1 MRKEGSCI
9 MLQLSL
15 IACVDKTLAIGKG
28 NELIYT
34 YKEDMQHFVNTTKG
48 HIVIMGS
55 ETYLSLKKPLKDR
68 INVVLTSGNNKLVN
82 ERREQ
87 DRQYLTDKTDILF
100 ANSVE
105 EVLRFIAHPRQSSK
119 KAFVI
124 GGESVYTQFLMFA
137 SELILTEVNDIRPAD
152 KYFPEFGWLK
162 FEVVEERPLIDNVV
176 IKTYKRKVEHDVE
189 TTIKELS
196 SSTNF

>member
-1 MRKEGSCI
+1 

-15 IACVDKTLAIGKG
+15 IACVDKKLGIGKG

-34 YKEDMQHFVNTTKG
+34 YKEDMEHFVKTTKG

-68 INVVLTSGNNKLVN
+68 INVVLTSGNNKKVN
-82 ERREQ
+82 ERRKI
-87 DRQYLTDKTDILF
+87 DNQYLSDTTDILF

-105 EVLRFIAHPRQSSK
+105 EVLRFIARPRQQGR
-119 KAFVI
+119 KAYVI
-124 GGESVYTQFLMFA
+124 GGESIYTQFLLFA
-137 SELILTEVNDIRPAD
+137 TELILTEVDEVREAD

-162 FEVVEERPLIDNVV
+162 FEIEEERPLIENVT
-176 IKTYKRKVEHDVE
+176 IKTYKRKVDRDVSK
-189 TTIKELS
+189 TIEELS
-196 SSTNF
+196 SSGVT

>member
-1 MRKEGSCI
+1 

-55 ETYLSLKKPLKDR
+55 ETYLFLPKPLKNR
-68 INVVLTSGNNKLVN
+68 INVVLTSGNNKKVN

-100 ANSVE
+100 VNSVE
-105 EVLRFIAHPRQSSK
+105 EVLRFVARPRNDGK

-124 GGESVYTQFLMFA
+124 GGESIYTQFLMFA
-137 SELILTEVNDIRPAD
+137 SELILTEVDDIRPAD
-152 KYFPEFGWLK
+152 KYFPEFQWLK
-162 FEVVEERPLIDNVV
+162 FEVVEERPLIDNVT
-176 IKTYKRKVEHDVE
+176 IKIYKRKVDRDVE
-189 TTIKELS
+189 TTIEELS
-196 SSTNF
+196 ASSVT

>member
-1 MRKEGSCI
+1 

-28 NELIYT
+28 NELLYT
-34 YKEDMQHFVNTTKG
+34 YKEDMDHFVKTTKG

-55 ETYLSLKKPLKDR
+55 ETYLSLKKPLKGR
-68 INVVLTSGNNKLVN
+68 LNVVLTSGNNPKVN
-82 ERREQ
+82 ERRVI
-87 DRQYLTDKTDILF
+87 DNQYLSDETDILF

-105 EVLRFIAHPRQSSK
+105 EVLRFLGRPRQQGK

-124 GGESVYTQFLMFA
+124 GGESIYTQFLMFA
-137 SELILTEVNDIRPAD
+137 TELILTEVDDIKPAD

-162 FEVVEERPLIDNVV
+162 FEVVEERPLIDKVT
-176 IKTYKRKVEHDVE
+176 IKTYKRKVDRNVE

-196 SSTNF
+196 ASGVT